1 MIFKILAYDEVETL
15 KRELENRL
23 PGTAK
28 IFYVIRSFLAG
39 LLPGKEVIV
48 DSWPEWTSVVVRT
61 CSEEK
66 TPPYFRHTYMCYAR
80 STSALKYFLQR
91 PDVVNWRKPATFTGV
106 PRDVAP
112 FISSMCNKYM
122 GRITSLEPRFMY
134 AWTKQ
139 DLPPE
144 QPIPERLFL
153 GKLQPEDAVT
163 LRRDWEGCR
172 YRDDLEGYFRTVIE
186 HYESSCLRD
195 ASGDLVAYACMQFN
209 GSIAMLYVKPEHRD
223 KEYFKI
229 VLSDLARAR
238 LSKGEV
244 AYGFIPTNDS
254 GLVDQMREMDFV
266 WVPGG
271 DMVWMSYEPLKINRS
286 NSPNLM
292 SSEKHNIFDDD
303 MAKSLDCVFSNMAKP
318 SKTFD
323 NCRHEMNSNLQKPST
338 DGAAKSDISAL
349 VSQTS

>member
-1 MIFKILAYDEVETL
+1 MIYKTLTHDEVEAL

-48 DSWPEWTSVVVRT
+48 DSWPEWSSVVVRT

-66 TPPYFRHTYMCYAR
+66 AQPFFRHTYMCHAR

-112 FISSMCNKYM
+112 VISAMCNKHM
-122 GRITSLEPRFMY
+122 GRITTLEPRFMY

-139 DLPPE
+139 ELPTE
-144 QPIPERLFL
+144 QPIPVGLHL
-153 GKLQPEDAVT
+153 GKLHPEDAVT
-163 LRRDWEGCR
+163 LRCDWEGCR

-195 ASGDLVAYACMQFN
+195 DNGDLLAYACMQFN

-229 VLSDLARAR
+229 VLSDLARNR
-238 LSKGEV
+238 LSKKEV

-254 GLVDQMREMDFV
+254 ELVDQMRAMDFV
-266 WVPGG
+266 WVPRG
-271 DMVWMSYEPLKINRS
+271 DMVWMSYEPLRINRS
-286 NSPNLM
+286 NSPDAMQATSQNTT
-292 SSEKHNIFDDD
+292 DDD
-303 MAKSLDCVFSNMAKP
+303 KAKSLDCVCSDMAKF
-318 SKTFD
+318 SKTFE
-323 NCRHEMNSNLQKPST
+323 NCRYACNAESQNPRAKNNTQSEMST
-338 DGAAKSDISAL
+338 L
-349 VSQTS
+349 VPQTS